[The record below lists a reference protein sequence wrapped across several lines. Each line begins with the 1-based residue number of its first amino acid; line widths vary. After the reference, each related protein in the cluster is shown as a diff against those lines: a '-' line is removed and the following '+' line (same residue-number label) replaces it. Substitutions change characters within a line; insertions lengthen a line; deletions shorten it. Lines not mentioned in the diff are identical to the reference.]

1 MHRNRNNRYEDGTQ
15 GTRHTY
21 TMLLL
26 FERERTKTKI
36 LRTKNMQTCASAHSF
51 SYKLCLVWTRLKHR
65 KTKNY
70 KYSCIFGC
78 LFFGYAL
85 DVYFRDAIAS
95 EECSS
100 GYGNDVRAQR
110 EESVHKFHGIY
121 CVELA
126 SSHCLFIRRKKK
138 RNIQREANTK
148 QNMDLCATLYNPSVS
163 TSLFAVRCSTRS
175 CIVCWVAFFPN

>member
-138 RNIQREANTK
+138 EI
-148 QNMDLCATLYNPSVS
+148 YNAKRTQSKTWIYAQHCIIPLFPPRR
-163 TSLFAVRCSTRS
+163 SLFA
-175 CIVCWVAFFPN
+175 ALLAAA